1 MKHRFFVI
9 TKFTSK
15 LIIIIMIL
23 IIFIV
28 IGMFKIYK
36 LSNKSDEVIFE
47 LPQQE
52 VVQKKSLERE
62 LVPYTNI
69 PKEIEGFTVVGKIEI
84 PKIKFETYILSETSK
99 ESLSVSV
106 TKFYG
111 PELNGVGN
119 FCIVGHH
126 YNKPTMF
133 GKLKDVECGDI
144 IKITDIYGQYVT
156 YKVYDI
162 FKVNPDE
169 IECLNQETN
178 GEREITLITC
188 TATALKRLI
197 VKAVEVYD

>member
-1 MKHRFFVI
+1 
-9 TKFTSK
+9 
-15 LIIIIMIL
+15 MIL

-52 VVQKKSLERE
+52 VVQKKSIERE